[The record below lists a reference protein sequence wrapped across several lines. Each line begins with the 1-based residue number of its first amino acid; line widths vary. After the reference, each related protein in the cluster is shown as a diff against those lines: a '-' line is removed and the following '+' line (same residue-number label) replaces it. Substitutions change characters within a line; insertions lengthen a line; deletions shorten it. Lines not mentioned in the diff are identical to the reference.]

1 MDTKKI
7 LLFGAG
13 RSSVF
18 LIEYLLKACKAYH
31 WTLTISDQN
40 TDHLSSSILEN
51 SFQTIVNID
60 ITDTV
65 QLNSH
70 ILKHDFI
77 ISMLPATFHIIIATE
92 CLKCNKAFANASYV
106 TDELKS
112 LEKDIISKGLLFAG
126 ELGLDPGLDHMSA
139 LETIH
144 RLKDQGARILSF
156 KSFTGGLVAPESDDN
171 PWHYKISWN
180 PRNIILAGKGMAQ
193 FKLDNQLVYIPYQQ
207 LFRRIWELNIPGMGV
222 YDGYANRDSLH
233 YEELYGLQDIPTLV
247 RGTLRYR
254 GFCEAWDVFV
264 QSGMTSEDIK
274 IDTDLYSIREIFAMF
289 FQSMDSSV
297 NIQEIIQRSTGK
309 LINKE
314 TADMFLW
321 LDPLSEIKLKMS
333 YLTPAEILE
342 ELLIRKWKLND
353 ADKDMVIMQHIFE
366 YSLNGHNYQLRSTLK
381 DIGINSTKTSMAR
394 LVGLPLAIYVKNYL
408 LGRIKDIGFKIPV
421 EKQFYEPIL
430 NELKDEGIWFSE
442 VITEINS

>member
-1 MDTKKI
+1 
-7 LLFGAG
+7 
-13 RSSVF
+13 
-18 LIEYLLKACKAYH
+18 
-31 WTLTISDQN
+31 
-40 TDHLSSSILEN
+40 
-51 SFQTIVNID
+51 
-60 ITDTV
+60 
-65 QLNSH
+65 
-70 ILKHDFI
+70 
-77 ISMLPATFHIIIATE
+77 
-92 CLKCNKAFANASYV
+92 
-106 TDELKS
+106 
-112 LEKDIISKGLLFAG
+112 
-126 ELGLDPGLDHMSA
+126 
-139 LETIH
+139 
-144 RLKDQGARILSF
+144 
-156 KSFTGGLVAPESDDN
+156 
-171 PWHYKISWN
+171 
-180 PRNIILAGKGMAQ
+180 
-193 FKLDNQLVYIPYQQ
+193 
-207 LFRRIWELNIPGMGV
+207 
-222 YDGYANRDSLH
+222 
-233 YEELYGLQDIPTLV
+233 
-247 RGTLRYR
+247 
-254 GFCEAWDVFV
+254 
-264 QSGMTSEDIK
+264 SEDIK